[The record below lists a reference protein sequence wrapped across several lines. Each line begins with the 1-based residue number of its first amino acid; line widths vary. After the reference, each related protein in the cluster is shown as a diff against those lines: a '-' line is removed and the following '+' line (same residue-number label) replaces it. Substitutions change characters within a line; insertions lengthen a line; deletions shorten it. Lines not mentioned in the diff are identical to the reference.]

1 MPLENRTFSLL
12 DEQATKRG
20 VSVQELLRAVIVP
33 EWLRMRSHVVNGE
46 AAPPY
51 RRTLAYK
58 LSSLEKAFQDL
69 KSEVER
75 GALADQGEGTLVR
88 PVKLIRSVDALLIRT
103 FGRIVASNLLYEIGK
118 EAGRHSV
125 TSVDK
130 GDQ

>member
-88 PVKLIRSVDALLIRT
+88 PVKLIRSVDQNVRKNSCFKPPLRDRKGGRQT
-103 FGRIVASNLLYEIGK
+103 FCNQCG
-118 EAGRHSV
+118 
-125 TSVDK
+125 
-130 GDQ
+130 